1 VETVELKKKILRL
14 LREDEEFKLAV
25 AGLLGFDTILNELKK
40 LREDFQHFVREQ
52 ERRWEENSKRWEEAN
67 RRFEVLESELR
78 RLREDFNK
86 FVELQEKM
94 WEEQAK
100 RWEENNR
107 RWEEQ
112 AKRWEEEAR
121 RWEENNKRWEENN
134 RRWEENNK
142 RWEENNKRWEEAYK
156 RFEAIEK
163 KLLEHDK
170 RFEAIERKLLEHDRR
185 FNSLMRR
192 ITAIGARWG
201 IHTETAFRRAM
212 RGIVEEILGKGRVEK
227 WVYFDKTGEVYG
239 YPSQVEV
246 DVLIKNGLH
255 ILVEVKASASIGDVS
270 TLWRKGKLYEKVTGV
285 KPRLVIITPFI
296 DKNARETAVKQG
308 VEVYTRV

>member
-78 RLREDFNK
+78 KLREDFNK
-86 FVELQEKM
+86 FVELQEK
-94 WEEQAK
+94 K
-100 RWEENNR
+100 WEENNR
-107 RWEEQ
+107 RWEE
-112 AKRWEEEAR
+112 EA
-121 RWEENNKRWEENN
+121 KRWEENN
-134 RRWEENNK
+134 R

-156 RFEAIEK
+156 RFEAIER

-212 RGIVEEILGKGRVEK
+212 RGIIEEILGKGRVEK
-227 WVYFDKTGEVYG
+227 WVYFDENGEVYG

-255 ILVEVKASASIGDVS
+255 ILVEVKASASIADVS
-270 TLWRKGKLYEKVTGV
+270 ILWRKGKLYEKVTGV

>member
-1 VETVELKKKILRL
+1 METVELKKKILNL
-14 LREDEEFKLAV
+14 LREDEEFRLAV
-25 AGLLGFDTILNELKK
+25 AGLLGMDTILRELKK

-78 RLREDFNK
+78 KLREDFNK
-86 FVELQEKM
+86 FVELQEK
-94 WEEQAK
+94 K
-100 RWEENNR
+100 WEENNR
-107 RWEEQ
+107 RWEE
-112 AKRWEEEAR
+112 EA
-121 RWEENNKRWEENN
+121 KRWEENN
-134 RRWEENNK
+134 R

-156 RFEAIEK
+156 RFEAIER

-212 RGIVEEILGKGRVEK
+212 RGIIEEFLGKGRVEK
-227 WVYFDKTGEVYG
+227 WVYFDENGEVYG

-255 ILVEVKASASIGDVS
+255 ILVEVKASASIADVS
-270 TLWRKGKLYEKVTGV
+270 ILWRKGKLYEKVTGV
-285 KPRLVIITPFI
+285 KPRLVLITPFI

>member
-1 VETVELKKKILRL
+1 MGFNVETVELKKKILRL

-25 AGLLGFDTILNELKK
+25 AGLLGFDTILNELKN

-52 ERRWEENSKRWEEAN
+52 ERRWEE
-67 RRFEVLESELR
+67 
-78 RLREDFNK
+78 
-86 FVELQEKM
+86 
-94 WEEQAK
+94 QAK

-107 RWEEQ
+107 
-112 AKRWEEEAR
+112 
-121 RWEENNKRWEENN
+121 
-134 RRWEENNK
+134 

-156 RFEAIEK
+156 RFEAIER

-170 RFEAIERKLLEHDRR
+170 RFEAIERKLLEHDKR

-212 RGIVEEILGKGRVEK
+212 RGIIEEILGKGKVEK

-270 TLWRKGKLYEKVTGV
+270 ILWRKGKLYEKVTGV

>member
-1 VETVELKKKILRL
+1 MGFNVETVELKKKILRL

-78 RLREDFNK
+78 KLREDFNK
-86 FVELQEKM
+86 FVELQEK
-94 WEEQAK
+94 K
-100 RWEENNR
+100 WEENNR
-107 RWEEQ
+107 RWEE
-112 AKRWEEEAR
+112 EA
-121 RWEENNKRWEENN
+121 KRWEENN
-134 RRWEENNK
+134 R

-156 RFEAIEK
+156 RFEAIER

-212 RGIVEEILGKGRVEK
+212 RGIIEEILGKGRVEK
-227 WVYFDKTGEVYG
+227 WVYFDENGEVYG

-246 DVLIKNGLH
+246 DVLIKNGLR
-255 ILVEVKASASIGDVS
+255 ILVEVKASASIADVS
-270 TLWRKGKLYEKVTGV
+270 ILWRKGKLYEKVTGV
-285 KPRLVIITPFI
+285 KPRLVLITPFI

>member
-78 RLREDFNK
+78 KLREDFNK
-86 FVELQEKM
+86 FVELQEK
-94 WEEQAK
+94 K
-100 RWEENNR
+100 WEENNR
-107 RWEEQ
+107 RWEE
-112 AKRWEEEAR
+112 EA
-121 RWEENNKRWEENN
+121 KRWEENN
-134 RRWEENNK
+134 R

-156 RFEAIEK
+156 RFEAIER

-212 RGIVEEILGKGRVEK
+212 RGIIEEILGKGRVEK
-227 WVYFDKTGEVYG
+227 WVYFDENGEVYG

-255 ILVEVKASASIGDVS
+255 ILVEVKASASIADVS
-270 TLWRKGKLYEKVTGV
+270 ILWRKGKLYEKVTGV
-285 KPRLVIITPFI
+285 KPRLVLITPFI